1 MKFGASLLLLATS
14 AAASQLQARGDDY
27 EGGDYGD
34 DYGDYGEEATKTVV
48 TYTTVTTCPVTSTYT
63 HEGS

>member
-14 AAASQLQARGDDY
+14 ALANEVQERGDGY
-27 EGGDYGD
+27 YGGDHG
-34 DYGDYGEEATKTVV
+34 GGHGGTKTLT

-63 HEGS
+63 KEGT